1 MFNRGNVL
9 IIIAFGILLFAV
21 FYFIYTA
28 DALIPQ
34 SVIKTVQDE
43 NGYYLI
49 CDGNCNHFE
58 QLQLNHTLRF
68 CTPYQAINYMY
79 DVINSKEN
87 LHLGPLTA
95 YGNNTICNR

>member
-1 MFNRGNVL
+1 MFTRSNFL
-9 IIIAFGILLFAV
+9 IILALGILLFAV

-43 NGYYLI
+43 NGYYLV

-58 QLQLNHTLRF
+58 QLQLDNTLRF
-68 CTPYQAINYMY
+68 CYPYQAINYMY
-79 DVINSKEN
+79 DRINTIDN

-95 YGNNTICNR
+95 YDHNTVC